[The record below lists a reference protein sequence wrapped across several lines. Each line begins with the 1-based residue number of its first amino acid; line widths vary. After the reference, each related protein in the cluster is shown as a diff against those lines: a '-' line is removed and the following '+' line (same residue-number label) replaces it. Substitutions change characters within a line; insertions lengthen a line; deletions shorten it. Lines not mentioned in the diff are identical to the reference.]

1 VDFPVDF
8 KANEVGTGFALHEE
22 EFEGLKNLEEKMSDL
37 FPKGRFQAAPDIP
50 SIKSQELFE
59 VFQMVLEK
67 WAFLPCD
74 SMGATV
80 EGPAHLPLER
90 MVGFSGP
97 IEGFLVVRA
106 PERFGQYLWEN
117 VGGEDGAANGI
128 PHGDAF
134 SEFVNLY
141 FGHLLTNLRE
151 FVQGTFD
158 PYLPQPSNPTLW
170 PKDQP
175 EAALALLVEDMPV
188 EVRLWL
194 GKTSHN
200 GSAPGIAHE

>member
-1 VDFPVDF
+1 
-8 KANEVGTGFALHEE
+8 
-22 EFEGLKNLEEKMSDL
+22 M
-37 FPKGRFQAAPDIP
+37 
-50 SIKSQELFE
+50 
-59 VFQMVLEK
+59 
-67 WAFLPCD
+67 
-74 SMGATV
+74 

-97 IEGFLVVRA
+97 VEGFLVVRA

-117 VGGEDGAANGI
+117 VAGEDKAPNSI

-158 PYLPQPSNPTLW
+158 PYLPQASNPSLW
-170 PKDQP
+170 PKCPP

-188 EVRLWL
+188 EVRLWF
-194 GKTSHN
+194 GKASQNEST
-200 GSAPGIAHE
+200 PGISHE

>member
-1 VDFPVDF
+1 MINPFPQGRPE
-8 KANEVGTGFALHEE
+8 APGHIPAI
-22 EFEGLKNLEEKMSDL
+22 KN
-37 FPKGRFQAAPDIP
+37 
-50 SIKSQELFE
+50 QELFE
-59 VFQMVLEK
+59 VFQSVLEK
-67 WAFLPCD
+67 WAFLSCD

-80 EGPAHLPLER
+80 EGPAYLPLER

-97 IEGFLVVRA
+97 VEGFLVVRA

-117 VGGEDGAANGI
+117 VAGEDKAANTI

-158 PYLPQPSNPTLW
+158 PYLPQPSHPALW
-170 PKDQP
+170 PKYQP

-188 EVRLWL
+188 EVRLWF

-200 GSAPGIAHE
+200 ESTPGIAHE